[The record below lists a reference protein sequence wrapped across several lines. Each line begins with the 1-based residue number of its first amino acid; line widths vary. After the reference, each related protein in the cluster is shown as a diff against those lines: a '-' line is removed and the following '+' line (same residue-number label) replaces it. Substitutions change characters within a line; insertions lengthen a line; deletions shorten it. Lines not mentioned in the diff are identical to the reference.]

1 MGLFEKELGKLEA
14 VENCGNRTSEL
25 RNESL
30 ASRRRTAARDIL
42 KDEKWYKQGW
52 RVWLV

>member
-1 MGLFEKELGKLEA
+1 
-14 VENCGNRTSEL
+14 VESVETEL
-25 RNESL
+25 RNFVESQ